1 VDDRLPDTPLALLER
16 ARAGDKDAFGMLA
29 EEHRQALQRLCYKM
43 TGSHEEAEDLVQE
56 TLLKA
61 YTHIANFEL
70 RASLSTWLFRIAT
83 NTCLDSQR
91 GKKPWDLDK
100 RWQWFRENGELV
112 KQMEQ
117 NLYLS
122 PEKSAE
128 VKEVAATCV
137 NCITMSLPEKQRA
150 AIVLCDQMGLSRE
163 EAAKSIGA
171 SVASLKTELHRAR
184 KKMTDVYETKCQL
197 VDEQNQCDGC
207 IVAARIQ
214 RNAGPKKTR
223 PTVGAGGGVPA
234 SGTPTPPAAGP
245 RTDRSSD
252 LSHPGTPAASAAA
265 PRTDRSSDLSH
276 PGTPAP
282 SAAGPRTDRSSDLS
296 HPGTPAPSTL
306 TCDQIDELLS
316 DLLADELPD
325 AARAGVEA
333 HLATCATCTAS
344 YKAMKRTVRFVRA
357 HGNTPLDPGT
367 PGGQYLDFTRAMMD
381 EDYDREP
388 VDVLAEV
395 VFGKRGRAG

>member
-1 VDDRLPDTPLALLER
+1 VDEHLPGAAFALLER
-16 ARAGDKDAFGMLA
+16 AKAGDKDAFGALA
-29 EEHRQALQRLCYKM
+29 EEHRQALQRLCYRM

-61 YTHIANFEL
+61 YMHIADFEL

-91 GKKPWDLDK
+91 GKKLWDLDK

-117 NLYLS
+117 RLYLS
-122 PEKSAE
+122 PEQSAE

-184 KKMTDVYETKCQL
+184 KKMTDVFETKCQL

-207 IVAARIQ
+207 IVAGRIQ
-214 RNAGPKKTR
+214 RRGADAPRRSARQQTPDGRQRTTR
-223 PTVGAGGGVPA
+223 RRQAPVD
-234 SGTPTPPAAGP
+234 PAAG
-245 RTDRSSD
+245 
-252 LSHPGTPAASAAA
+252 
-265 PRTDRSSDLSH
+265 
-276 PGTPAP
+276 AP
-282 SAAGPRTDRSSDLS
+282 SALDCA
-296 HPGTPAPSTL
+296 
-306 TCDQIDELLS
+306 QIDELLS
-316 DLLADELPD
+316 DLLADELPQ
-325 AARAGVEA
+325 AAREGVVA
-333 HLATCATCTAS
+333 HLGSCARCSAS
-344 YKAMKRTVRFVRA
+344 YRAVKRTVRFVRA
-357 HGNTPLDPGT
+357 HAAVPLEPGT
-367 PGGQYLDFTRAMMD
+367 PGGQYSAFTRATMD
-381 EDYDREP
+381 SDYGRQP
-388 VDVLAEV
+388 VDVIADV
-395 VFGKRGRAG
+395 AFGKKGPVR

>member
-1 VDDRLPDTPLALLER
+1 MDDRTPETALSLLER
-16 ARAGDKDAFGMLA
+16 AKGGDKDAFGLLA
-29 EEHRQALQRLCYKM
+29 EEHRQALQRLCFKM

-61 YTHIANFEL
+61 YTHIASFEL

-117 NLYLS
+117 RLYLS
-122 PEKSAE
+122 PEKAAE

-137 NCITMSLPEKQRA
+137 NCIAMALPEKQRA
-150 AIVLCDQMGLSRE
+150 AIILCDQMGLSRE

-184 KKMTDVYETKCQL
+184 KKMTDVYETRCQL
-197 VDEQNQCDGC
+197 VDDENECDGC

-214 RNAGPKKTR
+214 RRG
-223 PTVGAGGGVPA
+223 
-234 SGTPTPPAAGP
+234 
-245 RTDRSSD
+245 
-252 LSHPGTPAASAAA
+252 AA
-265 PRTDRSSDLSH
+265 PQATDDKHQKSRRRNAQARS
-276 PGTPAP
+276 GAPAP
-282 SAAGPRTDRSSDLS
+282 AISG
-296 HPGTPAPSTL
+296 L

-316 DLLADELPD
+316 DLLEDELPHG
-325 AARAGVEA
+325 ARAGVESHIA
-333 HLATCATCTAS
+333 SCATCASS
-344 YKAMKRTVRFVRA
+344 YRAMRRTVRFVRA
-357 HGNTPLDPGT
+357 HANTPLDSGT
-367 PGGQYLDFTRAMMD
+367 PGGQYSQFTRAMMD
-381 EDYDREP
+381 ETYGKEP
-388 VDVLAEV
+388 LDVIADA
-395 VFGKRGRAG
+395 VFGKKGDV

>member
-1 VDDRLPDTPLALLER
+1 MPDTPLALLER
-16 ARAGDKDAFGMLA
+16 ARAGDKDAFGALA

-112 KQMEQ
+112 QQMEQ

-122 PEKSAE
+122 PERAAE

-150 AIVLCDQMGLSRE
+150 AIVMCDQMGMSRE
-163 EAAKSIGA
+163 EAANSIGA

-184 KKMTDVYETKCQL
+184 KKMTDVYETRCAL
-197 VDEQNQCDGC
+197 VHDENECDGC

-214 RNAGPKKTR
+214 HKKA
-223 PTVGAGGGVPA
+223 PTVEARRAVPA
-234 SGTPTPPAAGP
+234 SVADASIADRTDARAEGTPPRAPTAG
-245 RTDRSSD
+245 
-252 LSHPGTPAASAAA
+252 G
-265 PRTDRSSDLSH
+265 
-276 PGTPAP
+276 
-282 SAAGPRTDRSSDLS
+282 
-296 HPGTPAPSTL
+296 L
-306 TCDQIDELLS
+306 TCDQLDELLS
-316 DLLADELPD
+316 DLLADELPHTV
-325 AARAGVEA
+325 RGGVEA
-333 HLATCATCTAS
+333 HLATCGVCAAS
-344 YKAMKRTVRFVRA
+344 YKAMKRTVRFVQA
-357 HGNTPLDPGT
+357 HANTPLEPGT
-367 PGGQYLDFTRAMMD
+367 PGGQYQNFTRAMMD
-381 EDYDREP
+381 DEYDREP
-388 VDVLAEV
+388 IDVIAEV
-395 VFGKRGRAG
+395 VFGKKGRAG

>member
-1 VDDRLPDTPLALLER
+1 MPDTPLALLER
-16 ARAGDKDAFGMLA
+16 ARAGDKDAFGLLA

-112 KQMEQ
+112 QQMEQ

-122 PEKSAE
+122 PERAAE

-150 AIVLCDQMGLSRE
+150 AIVMCDQMGMSRE
-163 EAAKSIGA
+163 EAANSIGA

-184 KKMTDVYETKCQL
+184 KKMTDVYETRCAL
-197 VDEQNQCDGC
+197 IDEKNECTGC

-214 RNAGPKKTR
+214 HKKA
-223 PTVGAGGGVPA
+223 PTVGARGGVPSARPTVRSATDA
-234 SGTPTPPAAGP
+234 SVTE
-245 RTDRSSD
+245 
-252 LSHPGTPAASAAA
+252 AA
-265 PRTDRSSDLSH
+265 PIGQADALDA
-276 PGTPAP
+276 GTSRRAP
-282 SAAGPRTDRSSDLS
+282 TATG
-296 HPGTPAPSTL
+296 L

-316 DLLADELPD
+316 DLFADELPH
-325 AARAGVEA
+325 AARTGVEA
-333 HLATCATCTAS
+333 HLATCETCAAS
-344 YKAMKRTVRFVRA
+344 YKAMKRTVRFVQA
-357 HGNTPLDPGT
+357 HGNTPLVPGT
-367 PGGQYLDFTRAMMD
+367 PGGQYQDFTRAMMD
-381 EDYDREP
+381 EEYDREP
-388 VDVLAEV
+388 IDVIAEA
-395 VFGKRGRAG
+395 VFGKKGRAG

>member
-1 VDDRLPDTPLALLER
+1 VDEGKQDTTLALLER
-16 ARAGDKDAFGMLA
+16 ARAGDKDAFGRLA
-29 EEHRQALQRLCYKM
+29 EEHRQALQRLCFKM

-137 NCITMSLPEKQRA
+137 NCITMSLPQKQRA

-184 KKMTDVYETKCQL
+184 KKMTDVYETRCQL
-197 VDEQNQCDGC
+197 VDDQNECDGC

-214 RNAGPKKTR
+214 RRG
-223 PTVGAGGGVPA
+223 
-234 SGTPTPPAAGP
+234 
-245 RTDRSSD
+245 
-252 LSHPGTPAASAAA
+252 AASAAA
-265 PRTDRSSDLSH
+265 RGVPSPR
-276 PGTPAP
+276 PAP
-282 SAAGPRTDRSSDLS
+282 PVGAKAAAT
-296 HPGTPAPSTL
+296 TTAL

-316 DLLADELPD
+316 DLLEDELPQ

-333 HLATCATCTAS
+333 HVASCATCAAS
-344 YKAMKRTVRFVRA
+344 YRAMKRTVRFVRA
-357 HGNTPLDPGT
+357 HANTPLDPGT
-367 PGGQYLDFTRAMMD
+367 PGGQYREFTRSMMD
-381 EDYDREP
+381 DEYDREP
-388 VDVLAEV
+388 IDVIAEA
-395 VFGKRGRAG
+395 VFGKKGSA

>member
-1 VDDRLPDTPLALLER
+1 MDDRTRDTALALLER
-16 ARAGDKDAFGMLA
+16 ARAGDKDAFGLLA

-61 YTHIANFEL
+61 YTHIAGFEL

-83 NTCLDSQR
+83 NACLDSQR

-117 NLYLS
+117 TLCLS

-184 KKMTDVYETKCQL
+184 KKMTDVYETRCQL
-197 VDEQNQCDGC
+197 VDDQNECDGC

-214 RNAGPKKTR
+214 RRGAAS
-223 PTVGAGGGVPA
+223 VGARGGTKA
-234 SGTPTPPAAGP
+234 
-245 RTDRSSD
+245 RR
-252 LSHPGTPAASAAA
+252 
-265 PRTDRSSDLSH
+265 
-276 PGTPAP
+276 PAP
-282 SAAGPRTDRSSDLS
+282 PVGAMPVSTAT
-296 HPGTPAPSTL
+296 TL
-306 TCDQIDELLS
+306 TCDEIDELLS
-316 DLLADELPD
+316 DLLEDELPH
-325 AARAGVEA
+325 AARAGVES
-333 HLATCATCTAS
+333 HVVSCVTCAAS
-344 YKAMKRTVRFVRA
+344 YRAMKRTVRFVRA
-357 HGNTPLDPGT
+357 HANTPLDPGT
-367 PGGQYLDFTRAMMD
+367 PGGQYRDFTRSIMD
-381 EDYDREP
+381 GAYGKEP
-388 VDVLAEV
+388 VDVIAET
-395 VFGKRGRAG
+395 VFGKKGNVS